1 MDRADLVRR
10 ADGLLADL
18 GTLRAEIAAN
28 VRANTDAVVERALQS
43 TPLAGVRPYLTLGTR
58 ISALLNSEYRTVADV
73 HTVPARLLTQVP
85 GVDIATAQ
93 AVQAG
98 AQLMADRI
106 RTTTRP
112 RLDRESESDTALLAD
127 LLVLIKATPP
137 AKQLR
142 RILPRVRARV
152 EAPNGNGRRRR
163 TEAAAV
169 EEPDPLLDKVADL
182 IERIECARKPETDVW
197 AGYRRDGAEI
207 DRLLMEFAS
216 GTTDVDAAQGFVGAA
231 VAEEAAQIDVDRS
244 LVRTELRGYQLFG
257 AQYALARRRVLLCD
271 ELGLGKTLQAL
282 TVAAHLAAAETM
294 RHTLVICPA
303 NTGIHWAEETLKHT
317 WLTPLEIRGRRR
329 EERLAEWKD
338 KGGLAIVTFS
348 ALSKITLPERPG
360 LVIVDEAHLLRDP
373 KSDRARAVRNVLT
386 ADACVLFLSGV
397 PLHNRIEGFRHLA
410 DFLQPDVA
418 TKVPPNAGAQ
428 GSVAFRRT
436 ADRVYLRRDYRDV
449 VAELPQ
455 RISTDE
461 WVRLTG
467 EDRVRY
473 RRAVDGGNFSAIRQA
488 AWPSGMPG
496 PPGPSAKLDRL
507 IELISEAHIN
517 GARVVVLSHFPGV
530 LETIRKALPGT
541 VFGPLDESVPDRQAM
556 LDAFAT
562 ARGPATL
569 LAQLD
574 VGPLDLRRLS
584 MPLVAIVTEPQWQP
598 RAERRMIGRT
608 QRLSDLHTVRVHRL
622 LARGSIDE
630 PIRRLAHH
638 PDEPPPHQDEMVR
651 AEQTRLARLD
661 RMR

>member
-10 ADGLLADL
+10 ADGLLFDL
-18 GTLRAEIAAN
+18 GKLRAEIAAN
-28 VRANTDAVVERALQS
+28 VRANTDVVVERALQS
-43 TPLAGVRPYLTLGTR
+43 TPLAGVRPYLTPGTR

-73 HTVPARLLTQVP
+73 HTVPARLLTQLP

-93 AVQAG
+93 AVQAA
-98 AQLMADRI
+98 AQVMADRV
-106 RTTTRP
+106 RATTRP
-112 RLDRESESDTALLAD
+112 RLDRDSEADTALLAD
-127 LLVLIKATPP
+127 LLILIKATPP

-142 RILPRVRARV
+142 RILPKVRTRV
-152 EAPNGNGRRRR
+152 EASHGNGRRRR
-163 TEAAAV
+163 EPTAPD
-169 EEPDPLLDKVADL
+169 EPDPLLDKIVEL
-182 IERIECARKPETDVW
+182 IEQIESAHEPETDVW

-207 DRLLMEFAS
+207 DRLLIEFAS
-216 GTTDVDAAQGFVGAA
+216 GTTDIDAARGFVGAE
-231 VAEEAAQIDVDRS
+231 VAEEASQVSLDRS
-244 LVRTELRGYQLFG
+244 LVRTELRSYQLFG

-282 TVAAHLAAAETM
+282 AVAAHLAAAEAM

-303 NTGIHWAEETLKHT
+303 DTSIHWAEETVKHT

-329 EERLAEWKD
+329 DERLDEWKD

-348 ALSKITLPERPG
+348 ALTKLTLPARPG

-373 KSDRARAVRNVLT
+373 KSDRARVVRNVLT
-386 ADACVLFLSGV
+386 ADSAVLFLSGV

-418 TKVPPNAGAQ
+418 AKAPPNAGAQ
-428 GSVAFRRT
+428 GSIAFRRT

-449 VAELPQ
+449 VDELPQ

-467 EDRVRY
+467 EDRIRY
-473 RRAVDGGNFSAIRQA
+473 RQAVNGGNFSAIRRA
-488 AWPSGMPG
+488 AWPSGSPS
-496 PPGPSAKLDRL
+496 PSAKLDRL
-507 IELISEAHIN
+507 IELTNEAHID
-517 GARVVVLSHFPGV
+517 GARVVVLSHFSGV
-530 LETIRKALPGT
+530 LEVIRKALPGAA
-541 VFGPLDESVPDRQAM
+541 FGPLDESVPDRQAM

-574 VGPLDLRRLS
+574 VGPLDLRQLT
-584 MPLVAIVTEPQWQP
+584 MPLVIIVTEPQWQP

-622 LARGSIDE
+622 LARSSIDE
-630 PIRRLAHH
+630 PIRRLTHN
-638 PDEPPPHQDEMVR
+638 PDQPPPHQDEMVR
-651 AEQTRLARLD
+651 AEQMRLARLN
-661 RMR
+661 RPR

>member
-1 MDRADLVRR
+1 
-10 ADGLLADL
+10 
-18 GTLRAEIAAN
+18 
-28 VRANTDAVVERALQS
+28 
-43 TPLAGVRPYLTLGTR
+43 
-58 ISALLNSEYRTVADV
+58 
-73 HTVPARLLTQVP
+73 
-85 GVDIATAQ
+85 
-93 AVQAG
+93 
-98 AQLMADRI
+98 
-106 RTTTRP
+106 
-112 RLDRESESDTALLAD
+112 
-127 LLVLIKATPP
+127 
-137 AKQLR
+137 
-142 RILPRVRARV
+142 
-152 EAPNGNGRRRR
+152 
-163 TEAAAV
+163 
-169 EEPDPLLDKVADL
+169 
-182 IERIECARKPETDVW
+182 VW

-231 VAEEAAQIDVDRS
+231 VAEEATQIDVDRS

-271 ELGLGKTLQAL
+271 EVGLGKTLQAL
-282 TVAAHLAAAETM
+282 TVAAHLAAAQTM

-303 NTGIHWAEETLKHT
+303 NTGIHWAEETAKHT

-338 KGGLAIVTFS
+338 KGGLAIVTYS
-348 ALSKITLPERPG
+348 ALSKITLPQRPG

-373 KSDRARAVRNVLT
+373 KSDRARVVRNVLT
-386 ADACVLFLSGV
+386 ADTAVLFLSGV

-428 GSVAFRRT
+428 GAIAFRRT

-449 VAELPQ
+449 VDELPQ

-461 WVRLTG
+461 WVRFTG

-473 RRAVDGGNFSAIRQA
+473 RQAVNGGNFSAIRQA
-488 AWPSGMPG
+488 AWPSGTPG
-496 PPGPSAKLDRL
+496 SSGSSAKLDRL
-507 IELISEAHIN
+507 IELTSEAHIN

-530 LETIRKALPGT
+530 LQTIRKALPGA

-574 VGPLDLRRLS
+574 VGPLDLRRLTV
-584 MPLVAIVTEPQWQP
+584 PLVAIVAEPQWQP

-622 LARGSIDE
+622 LARSSIDE

-651 AEQTRLARLD
+651 AEQTRLTRLD

>member
-10 ADGLLADL
+10 ADGLLSDL
-18 GTLRAEIAAN
+18 GKLRAEIAAG
-28 VRANTDAVVERALQS
+28 VRANTDVVVERALRS
-43 TPLAGVRPYLTLGTR
+43 APLASVRPYLTPGTR
-58 ISALLNSEYRTVADV
+58 ISALLNSEYRTVADI

-98 AQLMADRI
+98 AQVMADRI

-112 RLDRESESDTALLAD
+112 RLDRDSETDTALLAD
-127 LLVLIKATPP
+127 LLVLIKAGPP

-152 EAPNGNGRRRR
+152 EVSAGNGRRRR
-163 TEAAAV
+163 GEPPPA
-169 EEPDPLLDKVADL
+169 EEPDPLLDKAVDL
-182 IERIECARKPETDVW
+182 VERIQCARKPETDVW

-207 DRLLMEFAS
+207 DRILMEFAS
-216 GTTDVDAAQGFVGAA
+216 GTTDVDAAQGFVGAS
-231 VAEEAAQIDVDRS
+231 VAEAASQISVDRS
-244 LVRTELRGYQLFG
+244 LVRTELRGYQVFG
-257 AQYALARRRVLLCD
+257 AQYALARRRVLVCD

-282 TVAAHLAAAETM
+282 AVAAHMAAAETM
-294 RHTLVICPA
+294 RHTLVVCPA
-303 NTGIHWAEETLKHT
+303 NTSVHWAEETVKHT

-348 ALSKITLPERPG
+348 ALAKITLPERPG

-386 ADACVLFLSGV
+386 ADSAVLFLSGV
-397 PLHNRIEGFRHLA
+397 PLHSRVEGFRHLA

-418 TKVPPNAGAQ
+418 AKVPPNAGAQ
-428 GSVAFRRT
+428 ASIAFRRT

-449 VAELPQ
+449 VGELPQ

-467 EDRVRY
+467 EDRIRY
-473 RRAVDGGNFSAIRQA
+473 RQAVNGGNFSAIRRA
-488 AWPSGMPG
+488 AWPSGTPST
-496 PPGPSAKLDRL
+496 SAKLDRL
-507 IELISEAHIN
+507 VELTHEAHIN
-517 GARVVVLSHFPGV
+517 GARVVVFSHFPGV
-530 LETIRKALPGT
+530 LEIVRKVLPGE
-541 VFGPLDESVPDRQAM
+541 VFGPLDDSVPDRQAM
-556 LDAFAT
+556 LDAFA
-562 ARGPATL
+562 AVRGPATL
-569 LAQLD
+569 LAQID
-574 VGPLDLRRLS
+574 VGPLDLRQLT
-584 MPLVAIVTEPQWQP
+584 MPLVAIVAEPQWQP

-622 LARGSIDE
+622 LARSSIDE

-638 PDEPPPHQDEMVR
+638 PDQPPPHQDEMVR

-661 RMR
+661 RVR

>member
-10 ADGLLADL
+10 ADGLLFDL
-18 GTLRAEIAAN
+18 GKLRAEIAAS
-28 VRANTDAVVERALQS
+28 VRANADGVVERALQAA
-43 TPLAGVRPYLTLGTR
+43 PLVSVRPYLVPGTR
-58 ISALLNSEYRTVADV
+58 IGALLNSQYRTVADI

-98 AQLMADRI
+98 AQVMADRI
-106 RTTTRP
+106 RTTTRL
-112 RLDRESESDTALLAD
+112 RLDRESEADTALLAD

-152 EAPNGNGRRRR
+152 EATDGNGRRRGA
-163 TEAAAV
+163 EAPPA
-169 EEPDPLLDKVADL
+169 EQPDPLLDKVADL
-182 IERIECARKPETDVW
+182 IERIECARKPDVDVW
-197 AGYRRDGAEI
+197 AGYRRDGAEV

-231 VAEEAAQIDVDRS
+231 VAEEASAIDLDRS
-244 LVRTELRGYQLFG
+244 LLRTELRGYQVFG
-257 AQYALARRRVLLCD
+257 AQYAAARRRVLLCD

-282 TVAAHLAAAETM
+282 AVAAHLAAAETM

-303 NTGIHWAEETLKHT
+303 HTGIHWAEEAVRHT

-338 KGGLAIVTFS
+338 KGGLAIVTFG
-348 ALSKITLPERPG
+348 ALAKITLPERPG

-386 ADACVLFLSGV
+386 AEDRVLFLSGV
-397 PLHNRIEGFRHLA
+397 SLHNRIDGFRHLA

-418 TKVPPNAGAQ
+418 GKVPPNAGAQ
-428 GSVAFRRT
+428 GSIAFRRT

-449 VAELPQ
+449 VDELPQ

-467 EDRVRY
+467 ADRVRY
-473 RRAVDGGNFSAIRQA
+473 RRAVTGGNFSAIRQA
-488 AWPSGMPG
+488 AWPSGTPAA
-496 PPGPSAKLDRL
+496 SAKLDRL
-507 IELISEAHIN
+507 IELTNEAHLD
-517 GARVVVLSHFPGV
+517 GARVLVVSHFQGV
-530 LETIRKALPGT
+530 LEVIRKALPGT
-541 VFGPLDESVPDRQAM
+541 VFGPLDDSVPDRQAM

-569 LAQLD
+569 LALLD
-574 VGPLDLRRLS
+574 AGPFDLRQLTT
-584 MPLVAIVTEPQWQP
+584 PLVAIVTEPQWQP

-630 PIRRLAHH
+630 PVRRLAQH
-638 PDEPPPHQDEMVR
+638 PDQPPPHQDEMVR

-661 RMR
+661 RVH